1 MVVRYFCALIYLY
14 LIDYYLSSL
23 DDLALFPLFSIVN
36 AGRKVSVDYDIGI
49 GIFASLSYI
58 IYRFKCCSVK
68 ILHTIFSE
76 FKWSIAFLLPIY
88 LLLQLLHGRQNL
100 VAVCRRFV

>member
-23 DDLALFPLFSIVN
+23 DDLALFQLFSIVN

-58 IYRFKCCSVK
+58 IYRYNTNTQRC
-68 ILHTIFSE
+68 TQ
-76 FKWSIAFLLPIY
+76 SIDFLMTLPK
-88 LLLQLLHGRQNL
+88 L
-100 VAVCRRFV
+100 

>member
-23 DDLALFPLFSIVN
+23 DDLALFQLFSIVN

-58 IYRFKCCSVK
+58 IYR
-68 ILHTIFSE
+68 
-76 FKWSIAFLLPIY
+76 
-88 LLLQLLHGRQNL
+88 ND
-100 VAVCRRFV
+100 